1 MWEQTIQSLQ
11 ENGYEVWLLIGTWM
25 ANHLLHIIFIVV
37 GAEITYRVLSRTLSK
52 IIHKTTHRPDLFPTE
67 LDRKKRVKTLD
78 SLVNAVVRVSVF
90 VIAVMMIISEL
101 GINTGPLVA
110 SAGVIG
116 VALGFGAQSLIR
128 DFMSGFFII
137 TENQFRVG
145 DIIEIA
151 TNVSNVRISGTVEAI
166 TIRTTVIRD
175 LDGKLHHVPNGNII
189 VTTNMTMNFA
199 KLNEELVIEQD
210 TDLAKLEHVI
220 NHTGEELAAD
230 PTFKHRIIEPPYFAR
245 IDRINNDGL
254 VVKIFGKTTPGEQ
267 WSVKGELYKRLTK
280 ALEKNHIELAQTR
293 ITVSQAKRRA

>member
-1 MWEQTIQSLQ
+1 M
-11 ENGYEVWLLIGTWM
+11 
-25 ANHLLHIIFIVV
+25 
-37 GAEITYRVLSRTLSK
+37 
-52 IIHKTTHRPDLFPTE
+52 
-67 LDRKKRVKTLD
+67 
-78 SLVNAVVRVSVF
+78 RVSVF